1 MNIFEISLNY
11 IKGNLTFMDFNNKL
25 RTPSVEEI
33 IKYFQKEGMEISKEE
48 AELIIE
54 FLSNLTLMVIKQY
67 ISKD

>member
-1 MNIFEISLNY
+1 
-11 IKGNLTFMDFNNKL
+11 MDFNNKL